1 MQSTHEFVMCELGGL
16 EMEVDLPEEFATF
29 SKEFGTPFVND
40 ATVSWEFVCESL
52 EAMLSA
58 ED

>member
-16 EMEVDLPEEFATF
+16 EMEVDLPEEFAEF
-29 SKEFGTPFVND
+29 SKEYGTPFMSD
-40 ATVSWEFVCESL
+40 IYVSWEFVCERL